1 MLLSELSRKNSNE
14 RLYKGSVELGQKQS
28 YVEKTILFY
37 VDQIKYE
44 QFKDPSKFHKYENL
58 LNCFK

>member
-37 VDQIKYE
+37 VDQIEYE
-44 QFKDPSKFHKYENL
+44 QFKDPSKFHKYEVY
-58 LNCFK
+58 